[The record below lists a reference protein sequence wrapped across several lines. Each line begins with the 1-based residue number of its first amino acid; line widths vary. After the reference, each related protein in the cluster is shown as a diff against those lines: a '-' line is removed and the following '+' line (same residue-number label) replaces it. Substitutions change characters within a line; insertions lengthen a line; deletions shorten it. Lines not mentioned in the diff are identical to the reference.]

1 MPKNKKG
8 GNKAKKGSNKRFA
21 EAENQPFVTA
31 DPEGGQDYAKVIKSM
46 GGCPPML
53 NVNCSDGKERIG
65 VVTGRLRKKVFC
77 NKEDIVLVNLRDY
90 QDSKCDIIWKYSD
103 RETKRLV
110 KEGEITSRFAGIRT
124 AGGSDDKYNDFD
136 SVFNFDYK
144 KDEEEGD
151 KEGDTVGDKAG
162 DKVGDKA
169 GDKAGD
175 KEGDESSSSSSEY
188 ETDSDEDTNIDIAN
202 I

>member
-21 EAENQPFVTA
+21 EAENQPFVTK
-31 DPEGGQDYAKVIKSM
+31 DPEGGQEYAKVIKSM

-53 NVNCSDGKERIG
+53 NVNCSDDKERIG
-65 VVTGRLRKKVFC
+65 VITGRLRKKVFC

-110 KEGEITSRFAGIRT
+110 KEGEISSRFAGIRT

-136 SVFNFDYK
+136 SIFNFDYK
-144 KDEEEGD
+144 KDEDDKDDKDDKDGD
-151 KEGDTVGDKAG
+151 KEEDKSVKKE
-162 DKVGDKA
+162 DKSVK
-169 GDKAGD
+169 K
-175 KEGDESSSSSSEY
+175 DESSSSSSEY
-188 ETDSDEDTNIDIAN
+188 ETDSDEEIDIAN

>member
-21 EAENQPFVTA
+21 EAENQPFVTK
-31 DPEGGQDYAKVIKSM
+31 DPEGGQEYAKVIKSM

-53 NVNCSDGKERIG
+53 NVNCSDDKERIG
-65 VVTGRLRKKVFC
+65 VITGRLRKKVFC

-110 KEGEITSRFAGIRT
+110 KEGEISSRFAGIRT

-136 SVFNFDYK
+136 SIFNFDYK
-144 KDEEEGD
+144 KDEDDKDDKDDKDGD
-151 KEGDTVGDKAG
+151 KEEDKDDKKEDKAV
-162 DKVGDKA
+162 KK
-169 GDKAGD
+169 
-175 KEGDESSSSSSEY
+175 DESSSSSSEY
-188 ETDSDEDTNIDIAN
+188 ETDSDEEIDIAN

>member
-21 EAENQPFVTA
+21 EAENQPFVTK
-31 DPEGGQDYAKVIKSM
+31 DPEGGQEYAKVIKSM

-53 NVNCSDGKERIG
+53 NVNCSDDKERIG
-65 VVTGRLRKKVFC
+65 VITGRLRKKVFC

-110 KEGEITSRFAGIRT
+110 KEGEISSRFAGIRT

-136 SVFNFDYK
+136 SIFNFDYK
-144 KDEEEGD
+144 KDEDDKDDKDDKDGD
-151 KEGDTVGDKAG
+151 KEEDKSVKKEDKAV
-162 DKVGDKA
+162 KK
-169 GDKAGD
+169 
-175 KEGDESSSSSSEY
+175 DESSSSSSEY
-188 ETDSDEDTNIDIAN
+188 ETDSDEEIDIAN

>member
-21 EAENQPFVTA
+21 EAENQPFVTK
-31 DPEGGQDYAKVIKSM
+31 DPEGGQEYAKVIKSM

-53 NVNCSDGKERIG
+53 NVNCSDDKERIG
-65 VVTGRLRKKVFC
+65 VITGRLRKKVFC

-110 KEGEITSRFAGIRT
+110 KEGEISSRFAGIRT
-124 AGGSDDKYNDFD
+124 AGGSDDKYNDSD

-144 KDEEEGD
+144 KDEDTEGD
-151 KEGDTVGDKAG
+151 KEDKKDGDKTVV
-162 DKVGDKA
+162 KKEDKA
-169 GDKAGD
+169 VKDVK
-175 KEGDESSSSSSEY
+175 KDESSSSSSEY
-188 ETDSDEDTNIDIAN
+188 ETDSDEEIDIAN

>member
-21 EAENQPFVTA
+21 EAENQPFVTK
-31 DPEGGQDYAKVIKSM
+31 DPEGGQEYAKVIKSM
-46 GGCPPML
+46 GGCPSML
-53 NVNCSDGKERIG
+53 NVNCSDDKERIG
-65 VVTGRLRKKVFC
+65 VITGRLRKKVFC

-110 KEGEITSRFAGIRT
+110 KEGEISSRFAGIRT

-136 SVFNFDYK
+136 SIFNFDYK
-144 KDEEEGD
+144 KDEDDKDDKDDKDGD
-151 KEGDTVGDKAG
+151 KEEDKSV
-162 DKVGDKA
+162 KK
-169 GDKAGD
+169 
-175 KEGDESSSSSSEY
+175 DESSSSSSEY
-188 ETDSDEDTNIDIAN
+188 ETDSDEEIDIAN